1 MVSRRRMTTKRPLT
15 RSQTSTKRAKSA
27 PRRTVKAKRP
37 VRKAPT
43 RRAPR
48 SRNLGGRAAAEL
60 AAFHNPFSKVV
71 QQPRIPDGKATHSL
85 GTRCQSV
92 KDLKANDV
100 GSWDLT
106 KNTMHIFLFP
116 GISSSVIA
124 FNTPVNFQSAS
135 TQDRDFFVMGYK
147 DHAPFFVSTDTDWFR
162 ISSQAAEE
170 EATLRNTKKIAKWR
184 LVSSGVKISLVNN
197 DETNDGWFEA
207 VRINNCMANE
217 DFMLTTMNNSNV
229 NSLGVVTPS
238 INFAQQM
245 ENETSLVEESSY
257 QTGLL
262 KDIHKY
268 TFNLHPTTD
277 QIEFKTLH
285 EEYNLRNNNPDD
297 PVTNSVGQNDII
309 RTNVDYHNNK
319 VALFDNGSQRAQN
332 FVEKMVCRDHDM
344 IYIRVHG
351 RATNSE
357 TDVSSQLL
365 LHATSNYEVM
375 YDASNDL
382 SKYQLKGE
390 NHPQMDKHIQAK
402 KDEGSEAMNIL

>member
-1 MVSRRRMTTKRPLT
+1 MVSRRRMTTKRPQT
-15 RSQTSTKRAKSA
+15 RSQTRTAKRSKSA
-27 PRRTVKAKRP
+27 PRRTVRAKRP

-71 QQPRIPDGKATHSL
+71 QQPRIPDGKATNSL
-85 GTRCQSV
+85 GVRCQSV
-92 KDLKANDV
+92 KDMKV
-100 GSWDLT
+100 GNAVSWDLA
-106 KNTMHIFLFP
+106 KNTTHIFLFP

-124 FNTPVNFQSAS
+124 FNTPTNFQNEDP
-135 TQDRDFFVMGYK
+135 QNRDFYVMGYK
-147 DHAPFFVSTDTDWFR
+147 DHAPFFVGTDLQWFR
-162 ISSQAAEE
+162 NDGSE
-170 EATLRNTKKIAKWR
+170 EATLSNTKKIAKWR
-184 LVSSGVKISLVNN
+184 LVSAGLKMSLINN

-217 DFMLTTMNNSNV
+217 DFMLTTMNNLNL
-229 NSLGVVTPS
+229 NSMGAVTPS

-245 ENETSLVEESSY
+245 ENETSLVEETSY

-277 QIEFKTLH
+277 QIEFKTMN
-285 EEYNLRNNNPDD
+285 EDYNLRNNIPDD
-297 PVTNSVGQNDII
+297 PTTTAVGQNDIA
-309 RTNVDYHNNK
+309 RYDGNLGVFNK
-319 VALFDNGSQRAQN
+319 IAYFDNGSQRAQN
-332 FVEKMVCRDHDM
+332 FVDKMVCRDHDM

-351 RATNSE
+351 RSTNAAS
-357 TDVSSQLL
+357 DPSSQLL

-375 YDASNDL
+375 YDASNDF
-382 SKYQLKGE
+382 SKFQLKGE
-390 NHPQMDKHIQAK
+390 NHPQMDRHMQAK
-402 KDEGSEAMNIL
+402 KDEGSEAMKIL